1 MPKRSRVIFSKI
13 ESAMNRLRAF
23 VVVIGVMTASAQAQV
38 SSVTVL
44 TPRLFGHFVGDV
56 LTDEVDVR
64 VVDGTALDMASVPQP
79 GALNQWLELVGS
91 RVDMVAERDGKLY
104 RLYLSYQTF
113 YPALDARQLDVP
125 GFTLALKSGTHL
137 YTAQVP
143 AWSFGISPLREVL
156 PPARESGGQYM
167 QPNILPAYYDTR
179 DEAYLALTLAGAGLI
194 ALAFLAHHLAWWP
207 FVLRRRR
214 PFARAARVIRKALVS
229 RDAQSGY
236 RDAILALHR
245 ALDQT
250 AGHSVLP
257 ADAPD
262 FFAQHPAFARMQDE
276 FKRFFASS
284 QSFFFGDNPAAAL
297 ASFGRV
303 DLRRFSEAL
312 VVAERSA
319 L

>member
-1 MPKRSRVIFSKI
+1 MLKRSRVIFSKI
-13 ESAMNRLRAF
+13 ERVMNRFLALI
-23 VVVIGVMTASAQAQV
+23 VVIGVLAASARAQV
-38 SSVTVL
+38 RSVTVL

-64 VVDGTALDMASVPQP
+64 VADGTVLDMASVPQP
-79 GALNQWLELVGS
+79 GFLNQWLELVGS
-91 RVDMVAERDGKLY
+91 RVDMLAERDAKLY
-104 RLYLSYQTF
+104 RLHLSYQTF

-125 GFTLALKSGTHL
+125 GFTLTLKSGAHI
-137 YTAQVP
+137 YPAPVP

-156 PPARESGGQYM
+156 PPAKASGGQYM

-179 DEAYLALTLAGAGLI
+179 DEAYLALRLAGAGLI

-207 FVLRRRR
+207 FVRRRGR
-214 PFARAARVIRKALVS
+214 PFARAARVIRKALAS
-229 RDAQSGY
+229 GDKQSGY
-236 RDAILALHR
+236 REAIIALHR

-276 FKRFFASS
+276 FRRFFASS
-284 QSFFFGDNPAAAL
+284 QSVFFGDNPAGAL
-297 ASFGRV
+297 ASFGSV

-319 L
+319 P